1 MWNFLVRLILRY
13 RTYNLIVI
21 FLLTA
26 AMAWFAMKIQL
37 SYELQEMLPKTDST
51 SIKYKQFKEIFGEDG
66 SVMFVG
72 LQDSNIFKYNELNDL
87 IDLTTD
93 LKKTEG
99 VQEVLSIT
107 KTFMLLKND
116 STKKF
121 DLKQIIKGKLSSQA
135 EADSLKKLLFSLPF
149 YDKLLFNKESN
160 VYLLMLTLDKKK
172 ISTGERFYLI
182 DNIKEKVEK
191 FTTKYNIKPHYS
203 GLPFIRTET
212 SLKIKREF
220 FLFIFL
226 SILIAAIVLFIY
238 FRSFKAIFIP
248 LLVVC
253 IGVIWVLGTMVLFN
267 YKITLLT
274 GIIPPLLIIVGIENC
289 IFLLNK
295 YHFEYRNHGNKVK
308 ALSRTV
314 QRVGFATLLTNTA
327 TAVGFGA
334 FILIKNQMLF
344 QFGVIA
350 SMNIMVLYLIT
361 LFLIP
366 ILFSYLRPPSSKHIQ
381 HLDNK
386 FVKRIVDFIVNS
398 VQFHR
403 KKIYII
409 SLIVV
414 IIGVVGIFRL
424 KTSGNV
430 VDDISKK
437 DRIYTDL
444 MFFEKHFKGVM
455 PFEIS
460 IDTKKKKGIRNAK
473 IIQKISELQDTLATY
488 PELSKPL
495 SLVEVTKFAKQAFY
509 NGDPEYYSVPNGNEF
524 VFMLGYLP
532 SFNTKKKSLFNNFVD
547 STMQRTRIS
556 VQMENIGT
564 KDIERILLDLNPKI
578 DSIFNADYYKAIK
591 DKQTENIPQKIDV
604 TVTGTAIV
612 FLQGT
617 NFLIS
622 NLWTSL
628 ITATI
633 LISILMLLMF
643 TSIRMVAISMIPNLV
658 PQIMTAGMMGYLA
671 ISIKPS
677 TVLIFSIALG
687 ISVDNAILFLSRYR
701 YQIRLKLHSLEYSVI
716 SALKE
721 TGYSMLYSSTVLI
734 LGFSIFIFSSFGGTQ
749 AVGYLITFTML
760 MAMLC
765 NLLLL
770 PSLLLTYAKKATTKS
785 FESPVLEIMEET
797 EEDVDLSDIEDNL
810 NNNTTIEN

>member
-1 MWNFLVRLILRY
+1 
-13 RTYNLIVI
+13 
-21 FLLTA
+21 
-26 AMAWFAMKIQL
+26 MAWFAMKIQL

-51 SIKYKQFKEIFGEDG
+51 SIKYKQFKEVFGEDG
-66 SVMFVG
+66 SVMFIG
-72 LQDSNIFKYNELNDL
+72 LQDSNIFNYKELNDL
-87 IDLTTD
+87 LDLTSD
-93 LKKTEG
+93 LKKIEG

-107 KTFMLLKND
+107 KTFALLKND

-121 DLKQIIKGKLSSQA
+121 DLKPIIPEKLNSQA
-135 EADSLKKLLFSLPF
+135 EADSVKKMLFSLPF
-149 YDKLLFNKESN
+149 YDKLLFNKETH

-182 DNIKEKVEK
+182 DNIEEKVET
-191 FTTKYNIKPHYS
+191 FTAKYNIKPHYS
-203 GLPFIRTET
+203 GLPYIRTET

-220 FLFIFL
+220 FLFILL
-226 SILIAAIVLFIY
+226 SIFIAAVVLFIY

-295 YHFEYRNHGNKVK
+295 YHFEYKSHGNKVK
-308 ALSRTV
+308 ALSRIV
-314 QRVGFATLLTNTA
+314 QRVGFATLLTNLS

-350 SMNIMVLYLIT
+350 SLNIVILYIIT

-366 ILFSYLRPPSSKHIQ
+366 ILFSYLKPPSVRHTKH
-381 HLDNK
+381 LENK
-386 FVKRIVDFIVNS
+386 WVMKLVNFTVNS
-398 VQFHR
+398 VHYHR

-409 SLIVV
+409 SIIVV
-414 IIGVVGIFRL
+414 ISGVIGIFRL
-424 KTSGNV
+424 KTTGNV

-437 DRIYTDL
+437 DKIYTDL
-444 MFFEKHFKGVM
+444 IFFEKNFKGVM

-460 IDTKKKKGIRNAK
+460 IDTKKKRGVRSARLIE
-473 IIQKISELQDTLATY
+473 KISELQDTLATY
-488 PELSKPL
+488 PSLSKPL
-495 SLVEVTKFAKQAFY
+495 SIVEVAKFAKQSFY
-509 NGDPEYYSVPNGNEF
+509 NGDPEFYTVPNANEF

-532 SFNTKKKSLFNNFVD
+532 DFNTKKKSLFSNFMD

-564 KDIERILLDLNPKI
+564 KDIEKILLDLNPKI
-578 DSIFNADYYKAIK
+578 DTIFNAEYYNAIRN
-591 DKQTENIPQKIDV
+591 KQTENIPQKIDV

-617 NFLIS
+617 NFLIT

-643 TSIRMVAISMIPNLV
+643 TSIRMVAISMIPNLI

-701 YQIRLKLHSLEYSVI
+701 YQIRLKMYSLEECVI
-716 SALKE
+716 SALRE
-721 TGYSMLYSSTVLI
+721 TGYSMVYSSSVLI

-760 MAMLC
+760 MAVLC

-770 PSLLLTYAKKATTKS
+770 PSLLLTFGKKATTKS
-785 FESPVLEIMEET
+785 FESPVIEISDEN
-797 EEDVDLSDIEDNL
+797 EEDVDLSDIDIEDSEEDPSTKTNR
-810 NNNTTIEN
+810 